1 VCSAKLHIK
10 GEIGMSSAP
19 AFDSNL
25 SCVFMEATLRS
36 SYAGLGEKL
45 PQEIWND
52 AVRESKVRPAFT
64 GVGEYVKTSGSL
76 LRNGLGGEVPV
87 HAQAEEFSFP
97 LHVAGFSSIAEAR
110 TFHDDLARLLDNRK
124 VQYAL
129 REGARMS
136 DGTTLGFQL

>member
-1 VCSAKLHIK
+1 
-10 GEIGMSSAP
+10 MSSAP

-25 SCVFMEATLRS
+25 SCVFLEATLRS

-45 PQEIWND
+45 PQEIWNEV
-52 AVRESKVRPAFT
+52 VRESKARPAFT
-64 GVGEYVKTSGSL
+64 AVAEYVKTSGSL
-76 LRNGLGGEVPV
+76 LRDRIGGQVPV

-97 LHVAGFSSIAEAR
+97 AHVAGFSSPAEAR
-110 TFHDDLARLLDNRK
+110 IFREDLARVLDNRK

-129 REGARMS
+129 REGARLS